1 MGPRKINRV
10 LIITGLALTLL
21 LAACVRSATTTDEEI
36 TALATEKS
44 AETADAEIQLTL
56 EALLGSATIEV
67 AAPTSTPTPVE
78 LDVLVEATATPTV
91 DGAQLT
97 ELAAVL
103 TEAATTPLA
112 ETEELEPTAT
122 PTANATS
129 SSCYAAR
136 YVYDESYPDGTRV
149 DPSQAMQKTWRLQNV
164 GTCDWVGGQYELV
177 FVTGDRMGGQ
187 TPLTINITVLA
198 GNYANFNVNLRAPAE
213 PGTYRG
219 EWILRT
225 KGGDVIGVGPN
236 ADLPIWIEI
245 IVRG

>member
-1 MGPRKINRV
+1 MGTRKINRIL
-10 LIITGLALTLL
+10 LIAGLALTLL
-21 LAACVRSATTTDEEI
+21 LAACVRSATNTDDELASI
-36 TALATEKS
+36 ATEKS
-44 AETADAEIQLTL
+44 AATADAEIQQTL
-56 EALLGSATIEV
+56 EALLGSATVEM
-67 AAPTSTPTPVE
+67 AAATSTPTPVE
-78 LDVLVEATATPTV
+78 LEVVTEATATV

-103 TEAATTPLA
+103 TEAATTPTA
-112 ETEELEPTAT
+112 ESMDDAEASAT

-129 SSCYAAR
+129 TACFSAR

-149 DPSQAMQKTWRLQNV
+149 DAGQAMQKTWRLQNV
-164 GTCDWVGGQYELV
+164 GTCDWVSGQYELV
-177 FVTGDRMGGQ
+177 FVTGDRMQGQ
-187 TPLTINITVLA
+187 TPLTMNITVLA
-198 GNYANFNVNLRAPAE
+198 GNYANFSINLRAPNE